1 MKEETYQDRFV
12 KEYIELKCRYKKL
25 HKMLVKYDAKTLEF
39 TPTCPIEILKAQAKL
54 MRKYL
59 YILEVRAEIEKVKF
73 PDYYVPT
80 VNAERVIEEIVYSDL
95 DDEIAEWSEDYLLD
109 VKKEHIQEL
118 ENELTKV
125 FREWEIRHGY
135 NNTSFVIR
143 ETINPF
149 EKR

>member
-1 MKEETYQDRFV
+1 
-12 KEYIELKCRYKKL
+12 
-25 HKMLVKYDAKTLEF
+25 MLVKNENEWCWVIDGHVWYPEKSIVDCVNDFAKTYPE
-39 TPTCPIEILKAQAKL
+39 E
-54 MRKYL
+54 
-59 YILEVRAEIEKVKF
+59 EVQKIRVGN
-73 PDYYVPT
+73 PYYYVPT
-80 VNAERVIEEIVYSDL
+80 VDAERVIEDIVNSDL

-125 FREWEIRHGY
+125 FREWEMRNGY
-135 NNTSFVIR
+135 KNTSFIIR